1 MTLPS
6 SSLALVDSGSTYI
19 VGPSDAIARIV
30 SMNHAS
36 CFNGAPGQEL
46 EFTSCDSPDGFDIA
60 SIDCDQP
67 FFSLEFEADGAV
79 YVLEK
84 ADLVN
89 VVSTSKGDACL
100 LRLQQSNDT
109 PGWIIGDAFLNKYYA
124 AFDFINK
131 RVGFAPSAENSLDV
145 CQADLSMDISY
156 NDDSAPKTQNE
167 TRPIAS
173 SAAKP
178 ETESAPDKESSN
190 SSAENA
196 TSGADKFL
204 RTFGAFAGF
213 MLLAF
218 LVLRRRHF
226 RRKTARFEE
235 IATKHGIEL
244 DEFDF
249 NETRNSTP
257 VDII

>member
-19 VGPSDAIARIV
+19 IGPSDAIAHIA

-36 CFNGAPGQEL
+36 CFIMAPGQATEL
-46 EFTSCDSPDGFDIA
+46 TSCDSPDGFDVA

-89 VVSTSKGDACL
+89 VISTSKGDACL
-100 LRLQQSNDT
+100 LRLQQSNEI

-131 RVGFAPSAENSLDV
+131 RVGFAQSAENSVDT
-145 CQADLSMDISY
+145 CQTDLPMDISF
-156 NDDSAPKTQNE
+156 DDSTPTQNG
-167 TRPIAS
+167 TKPIAS
-173 SAAKP
+173 PAAKP
-178 ETESAPDKESSN
+178 EIESTPAIDGAN
-190 SSAENA
+190 SGAVNA

-204 RTFGAFAGF
+204 RTFGAFVGLL
-213 MLLAF
+213 LLAF
-218 LVLRRRHF
+218 IVLRRRHF

-244 DEFDF
+244 DDFDF
-249 NETRNSTP
+249 DETRNSTP
-257 VDII
+257 VAII